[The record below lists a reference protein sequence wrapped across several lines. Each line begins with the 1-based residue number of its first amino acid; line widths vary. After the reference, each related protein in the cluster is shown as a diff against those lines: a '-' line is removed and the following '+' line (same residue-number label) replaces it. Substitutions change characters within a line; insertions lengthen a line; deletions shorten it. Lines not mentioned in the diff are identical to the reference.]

1 MWILSMCG
9 KNLAAPIVTGIAAEF
24 HAQREVPLRKTE
36 FQTQHTAAQK
46 QWAAGISGGNFNGTA
61 CFGSAETRGAK

>member
-1 MWILSMCG
+1 VDFVHVRREFGRADCNGNSG
-9 KNLAAPIVTGIAAEF
+9 GIS
-24 HAQREVPLRKTE
+24 RTKTVPLRKTK